1 MPLRKQHKKTLAAA
15 LVAAGAAT
23 AVGPVNASA
32 ACVPA
37 ETTKAFA
44 KVGDSADYSPAPG
57 GSFENGAPGWT
68 LTGGAKVV
76 SGNESLGLLKGS
88 IVPGSKSLSMPVGS
102 TATSP
107 EFCVDESHPYFRFM
121 AKATSAMA
129 GYKAVV
135 IYRDASGATKTTQFT
150 SSADI
155 SWGDGSW
162 VPSAV
167 SPLAAKIPLDSGE
180 TSSVQL
186 RFESTG
192 NQVAVGIGFWGRF
205 TGGDVGATNIDSVL
219 VDPYRRG

>member
-1 MPLRKQHKKTLAAA
+1 MPLRKQHKKTLAVA
-15 LVAAGAAT
+15 LLATSAVAAA
-23 AVGPVNASA
+23 PVAASA

-37 ETTKAFA
+37 PTTKAFA
-44 KVGDSADYSPAPG
+44 KVGDNADYSPAPD
-57 GSFENGAPGWT
+57 GSFEGGASGWT

-76 SGNESLGLLKGS
+76 SGNESLGLLTGS

-129 GYKAVV
+129 GYKAIV
-135 IYRDASGATKTTQFT
+135 IYRDASGAVRSSQFT
-150 SSADI
+150 SSSEI

-162 VPSAV
+162 VASKV
-167 SPLAAKIPLDSGE
+167 SPLAANIPLASGQ
-180 TSSVQL
+180 TASVQL

-192 NQVAVGIGFWGRF
+192 NRVAVGIGLWGRL
-205 TGGDVGATNIDSVL
+205 TGGSVGATNIDSVL